1 MLLKGVQL
9 FQSDPAAHAAATAQ
23 EPQHKNGGAEQNPL
37 AVEDRLDISEE
48 GRKRAMQAPQLGEGE
63 QKAGSAKSR
72 LEFIEQR
79 IKEIQEEIQ
88 EVQTSD
94 LPDKQKQQRIQALN
108 QELMQLNHERSKL
121 QSAGGVQ
128 YLGGTPA
135 QGFDKSLT

>member
-1 MLLKGVQL
+1 MLLKGAQL
-9 FQSDPAAHAAATAQ
+9 FHAAPASGATAPAQ
-23 EPQHKNGGAEQNPL
+23 EATRPDGEAKQNPL

-48 GRKRAMQAPQLGEGE
+48 GRKRSLQAPQMGDDE
-63 QKAGSAKSR
+63 QKAGSVQSR
-72 LEFIEQR
+72 LQYIEQR

-94 LPDKQKQQRIQALN
+94 LPEKQKQQRVQALN

-121 QSAGGVQ
+121 QSADGGP

-135 QGFDKSLT
+135 QGFAKSLT